1 MDVSDGL
8 VSDVEKLC
16 AASKV
21 SASIDID
28 AVPVHPCLVEAFPNS
43 WRELAL
49 TGGEDY
55 ELVFT
60 ADQSTMRAVAN
71 ELGDLVTVIGS
82 IQPGDGRVKVED
94 ASGRTVGIESTGW
107 DHFAG

>member
-8 VSDVEKLC
+8 VADVGKLC
-16 AASKV
+16 ADSGV

-28 AVPVHPCLVEAFPNS
+28 AVPVHPCLVEAFPDS

-55 ELVFT
+55 ELVLT
-60 ADQSTMRAVAN
+60 ADQATMRAVAN

-82 IQPGDGRVKVED
+82 IQPGDGSVRVED
-94 ASGRTVGIESTGW
+94 ASGRRVRIEGTGW

>member
-1 MDVSDGL
+1 M
-8 VSDVEKLC
+8 
-16 AASKV
+16 
-21 SASIDID
+21 
-28 AVPVHPCLVEAFPNS
+28 
-43 WRELAL
+43 AL

-60 ADQSTMRAVAN
+60 ADQATMRAVVN

-94 ASGRTVGIESTGW
+94 ASGRTVRIEGTGW
-107 DHFAG
+107 DHFAEVTWKKQPSG